1 VLPDAS
7 SGRIPPRHSERSRVA
22 PTESPLA
29 GERCSGDSL
38 ARPTRAGPGQATMTS
53 PNLYDRIKQR
63 AYLLWEQEGRPEGR
77 ADEHWF
83 RAEPR
88 WRVSTVAKRRPLARP
103 AQANTSALPAKEPGA
118 SAGSHASHAVAR
130 VASYRR
136 SRTVRSSDPKFPA
149 ALRPAPRSGA
159 IGSWLR
165 RGIARGP
172 AELLPQAA
180 VVGKA
185 AVGGCLDTMA
195 EGETRDG
202 RS

>member
-1 VLPDAS
+1 MLPDAS

-83 RAEPR
+83 RAEAEVAGINSGEEAPPGAPGAGEHICPACKGTGR
-88 WRVSTVAKRRPLARP
+88 ISRKPCKSCGGTGRIISTFQNREIVRSEISGC
-103 AQANTSALPAKEPGA
+103 AQASASIGRHRVVAPPRHRQGTGGTAATSCRCRKG
-118 SAGSHASHAVAR
+118 G
-130 VASYRR
+130 RR
-136 SRTVRSSDPKFPA
+136 RL
-149 ALRPAPRSGA
+149 LRH
-159 IGSWLR
+159 
-165 RGIARGP
+165 
-172 AELLPQAA
+172 
-180 VVGKA
+180 
-185 AVGGCLDTMA
+185 
-195 EGETRDG
+195 DG
-202 RS
+202 RGGNP